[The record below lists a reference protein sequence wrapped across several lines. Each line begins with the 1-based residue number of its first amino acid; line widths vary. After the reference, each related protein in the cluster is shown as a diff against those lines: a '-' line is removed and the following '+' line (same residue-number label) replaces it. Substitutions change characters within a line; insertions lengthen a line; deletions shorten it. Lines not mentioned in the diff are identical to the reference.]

1 MKVYS
6 LTNIG
11 KQQAKTPTA
20 QMTPAWKI
28 IYFLDRRGGSATDD
42 IIYNFCFTPQQRGDA
57 ITAINLLKNSKP
69 PLIEQVG

>member
-11 KQQAKTPTA
+11 KQQAKTPTS

-28 IYFLDRRGGSATDD
+28 IYFLDRRGGSSTDD
-42 IIYNFCFTPQQRGDA
+42 AIYNFCFSKDQRGE
-57 ITAINLLKNSKP
+57 AINALNTLKNSHP
-69 PLIEQVG
+69 PLIEVVG